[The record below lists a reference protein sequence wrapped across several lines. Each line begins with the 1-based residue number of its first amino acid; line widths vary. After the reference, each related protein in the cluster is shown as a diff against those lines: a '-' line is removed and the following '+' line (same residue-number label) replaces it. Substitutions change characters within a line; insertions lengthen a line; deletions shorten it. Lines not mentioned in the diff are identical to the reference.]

1 MAAQGRGDL
10 IGMFAP
16 AGPLRK
22 HFPVL
27 QGKILPGI
35 ASLLVRRFCPQH
47 QPIEQALRCRSAE
60 LTVEASFSSLSR
72 FKVES
77 A

>member
-1 MAAQGRGDL
+1 
-10 IGMFAP
+10 
-16 AGPLRK
+16 
-22 HFPVL
+22 
-27 QGKILPGI
+27 
-35 ASLLVRRFCPQH
+35 
-47 QPIEQALRCRSAE
+47 LRCRSAE